1 MCYRRKNGNK
11 LLDKKKSL
19 HGNLSYDFSLYS
31 FKTSESDIFTQTGP
45 AKIMYD
51 IKFDKKSYVMFTFST
66 EFEVI

>member
-1 MCYRRKNGNK
+1 MATYN
-11 LLDKKKSL
+11 
-19 HGNLSYDFSLYS
+19 FSLYS

-45 AKIMYD
+45 AKMMFD